1 MCAMFDDPPSQLV
14 ALRRRE
20 APASCDCRYPVECL
34 IARYLL
40 GIRDPVSK
48 QWNAMMPA
56 EPRYATSPATFELR
70 HTLPWLVGPLR
81 REDTCKSPGTIL
93 QVPNLKGKQLICIAS
108 RPNSFLPSNLLHGH
122 VFDPPRSFAIR
133 AAATT
138 SRARTGF
145 VSLGSSFNQQQNT

>member
-1 MCAMFDDPPSQLV
+1 MRYATICPANLSRCVV
-14 ALRRRE
+14 AKRQPH
-20 APASCDCRYPVECL
+20 AIVAIVECL

-48 QWNAMMPA
+48 QRNAMMPA
-56 EPRYATSPATFELR
+56 EPRYATSPATLELR

-93 QVPNLKGKQLICIAS
+93 QVPNLVKDKQLICIAS
-108 RPNSFLPSNLLHGH
+108 RPNSFLPSNLLDGH
-122 VFDPPRSFAIR
+122 VFNPPRSFAIR

-138 SRARTGF
+138 ARARIRLRF
-145 VSLGSSFNQQQNT
+145 PDIEL